1 MKAFMRF
8 SFESHPGLRNR
19 ILLLMNYMLPV
30 GFCLSVGGIMVQL
43 NRAFGDQLWS
53 SMPCVQI

>member
-30 GFCLSVGGIMVQL
+30 GFCLSVGV
-43 NRAFGDQLWS
+43 
-53 SMPCVQI
+53 